1 MQLGTTVLFNWQP
14 GASAPATTHGRN
26 TMKLHH
32 LIIDII
38 GVICV
43 FALPLAV
50 LVIGAFVQGA

>member
-1 MQLGTTVLFNWQP
+1 
-14 GASAPATTHGRN
+14 
-26 TMKLHH
+26 MKLHH
-32 LIIDII
+32 YIIDII

>member
-1 MQLGTTVLFNWQP
+1 
-14 GASAPATTHGRN
+14 
-26 TMKLHH
+26 MKLHH

-50 LVIGAFVQGA
+50 LAIGAFVQGA

>member
-1 MQLGTTVLFNWQP
+1 
-14 GASAPATTHGRN
+14 
-26 TMKLHH
+26 MKLHY

-50 LVIGAFVQGA
+50 LAIGVFVQGA